1 MTDADWRQWAAR
13 LSWVIAATFLA
24 GSFLVVLLSFTVPM
38 GEFPPDATFVDHILG
53 SFEDQQAR
61 WIPDLGSSLFFAAGF
76 TTIAAL
82 GATLRH
88 VFGSADPRSMLATV
102 AFLIAGAVGTTAQL
116 VYVGGTEIATNPQY
130 CDCGFLAEEIISRG
144 MIRDV
149 LGGIVSWMTDGFV
162 VLFAVGLLAIAAVA
176 GASGTVPFGW
186 VRFTRLLAIVGL
198 GDIGRDIARMARGL
212 GMRVLGLCSVTNA
225 LGEDVEHDEVVRVSN
240 ATAIAVGRLLV
251 DLLPRM
257 DEGA

>member
-198 GDIGRDIARMARGL
+198 GV
-212 GMRVLGLCSVTNA
+212 VLWNRL
-225 LGEDVEHDEVVRVSN
+225 
-240 ATAIAVGRLLV
+240 AIQLLV
-251 DLLPRM
+251 QSGFTDVDYGAIGSLIGGVVAGILVPVWAIWLARNLRLPPV
-257 DEGA
+257 EPTT

>member
-13 LSWVIAATFLA
+13 LSWVVAATFLA

-198 GDIGRDIARMARGL
+198 GV
-212 GMRVLGLCSVTNA
+212 VLWNRL
-225 LGEDVEHDEVVRVSN
+225 
-240 ATAIAVGRLLV
+240 AIQLLV
-251 DLLPRM
+251 QSGFTDV
-257 DEGA
+257 DYGAIGSLIVGVVAGILVPVWAIWLARNLRLAPVEPTT